1 MIASVTTPRFILREF
16 RLTDVEALF
25 AVDSDPEVVR
35 YLGNKT
41 LNTHAEVEEVIHM
54 VRKQY
59 EDFGIGR
66 WIVENKLTGEVVGWC
81 GLKWI

>member
-41 LNTHAEVEEVIHM
+41 
-54 VRKQY
+54 
-59 EDFGIGR
+59 
-66 WIVENKLTGEVVGWC
+66 
-81 GLKWI
+81 